1 MFNVTTHTR
10 MKVPDVLVVGG
21 GVIGCAVAL
30 ELTGQGVTVRLL
42 ERAALCSGASG
53 ANGSLVWPQAMRRG
67 VSLAFA
73 LENFRLFPTLGEE
86 LGVDLGYRRS
96 GGMVAIATDAQWD
109 EMRRYVDGQQA
120 VGLPAELLDVAET
133 RRREP
138 ALNPEIRGAV
148 FAPHG
153 GALNPFRLTLGYA
166 RAARSRGAEILPGT
180 EILELVRRGDRVIG
194 VRTPS
199 GEEHA
204 GLVILAA
211 GSWSAS
217 LAATARVRIPVVPR
231 QGMMVVTEPAPFRLR
246 HVLKPI
252 KSDRDPWAFSQPWPP
267 GSAGT
272 PGYDP
277 NLPPGKGM
285 GIAQTDAG
293 NLLIGSTSRFVGL
306 DVAPTLDG
314 IRYIID
320 HTASVV
326 PAVRTLRVLRAWAGL
341 RPYVPDGLPLLGP
354 APGVDGLVLATGHDG
369 SGVNLAPVTAKIV
382 ASAVTGSKLD
392 VPPEL
397 SITSFDPRR
406 FSGG

>member
-1 MFNVTTHTR
+1 
-10 MKVPDVLVVGG
+10 MKLPDVLVVGG
-21 GVIGCAVAL
+21 GVIGCAVAS
-30 ELTGQGVTVRLL
+30 ELTAHGVRVRLL
-42 ERAALCSGASG
+42 ERGALCSGASG
-53 ANGSLVWPQAMRRG
+53 ANGSLVWPQSMKRSL
-67 VSLAFA
+67 SLAFT

-86 LGVDLGYRRS
+86 LGVDLAYRRS

-109 EMRRYVDGQQA
+109 EMRRYVDGQRA
-120 VGLPAELLDVAET
+120 VGLPAELLDAAEA

-138 ALNPEIRGAV
+138 ALHPAIRGAV

-166 RAARSRGAEILPGT
+166 RAARARGAEVYPGT
-180 EILELVRRGDRVIG
+180 AILGLVRRGDRVVG
-194 VRTPS
+194 VRTAA
-199 GEEHA
+199 GEQHA

-211 GSWSAS
+211 GSWSTAV
-217 LAATARVRIPVVPR
+217 AATADVRIPVVPR
-231 QGMMVVTEPAPFRLR
+231 QGMMLVTEPAPFRLR

-252 KSDRDPWAFSQPWPP
+252 KSDRDPWALSQPWPP

-285 GIAQTDAG
+285 GIAQTEAG
-293 NLLIGSTSRFVGL
+293 NLLVGSTSRFVGL
-306 DVAPTLDG
+306 DLAPTVDG
-314 IRYIID
+314 IRYIVD

-326 PAVRTLRVLRAWAGL
+326 PAVRSLRVLRAWAGL

-354 APGVDGLVLATGHDG
+354 APGVEGLVLATGHDG

-382 ASAVTGSKLD
+382 ASLVTGSKLD
-392 VPPEL
+392 VAPEL

-406 FSGG
+406 FGA